1 MKIFNTMTR
10 QKEEFVPIEPGKVR
24 LYACGPTVYNFIHI
38 GNARPI
44 CIFDVL
50 RRYLEWRGY
59 DVTFVQNFTDIDDK
73 IIRRANEEGTTYRDV
88 AEKYIAEYRTDA
100 EGLGVR
106 PATVHP
112 RATENMDAIITLVT
126 ALIDKGYAYRAENG
140 DVYFRTRRFAGYGK
154 LSHQPIDDL
163 ESGARIAVGE
173 QKEDPL
179 DFALWKAA
187 KPGEPSWPSPWS
199 DGRPGWHIECS
210 AMAGRYLGKT
220 IDIHGGGQDLI
231 FPHHENEI
239 AQSECANGVPF
250 AHYWMHNGY
259 INVDNKKMSKSLGNF
274 FTVRDVAAAYGY
286 EPIRYFL
293 ISSSYR
299 SPINYNTEIVQQG
312 IGALDRLYN
321 CRDALTFA
329 KKGAPDGACDPAF
342 AEKLA
347 ARRQQFIDAMDDDLN
362 TADGITALFELVRDA
377 NLMLAE
383 GGAARGT
390 VEAAEGLFG
399 ELTDVLGLCYARPLP
414 GSEGGDEDAEIEALI
429 AARAA
434 ARKEKN
440 WAEADRIRDELKA
453 KNIVLEDTP
462 QGVKWHRA

>member
-126 ALIDKGYAYRAENG
+126 ALIDKGYAYRVENG

-210 AMAGRYLGKT
+210 AMAGRLSL
-220 IDIHGGGQDLI
+220 IHI
-231 FPHHENEI
+231 
-239 AQSECANGVPF
+239 
-250 AHYWMHNGY
+250 
-259 INVDNKKMSKSLGNF
+259 
-274 FTVRDVAAAYGY
+274 
-286 EPIRYFL
+286 
-293 ISSSYR
+293 
-299 SPINYNTEIVQQG
+299 
-312 IGALDRLYN
+312 
-321 CRDALTFA
+321 
-329 KKGAPDGACDPAF
+329 
-342 AEKLA
+342 
-347 ARRQQFIDAMDDDLN
+347 
-362 TADGITALFELVRDA
+362 
-377 NLMLAE
+377 
-383 GGAARGT
+383 
-390 VEAAEGLFG
+390 
-399 ELTDVLGLCYARPLP
+399 
-414 GSEGGDEDAEIEALI
+414 
-429 AARAA
+429 
-434 ARKEKN
+434 
-440 WAEADRIRDELKA
+440 
-453 KNIVLEDTP
+453 
-462 QGVKWHRA
+462 